1 MGKLIL
7 KILVG
12 QQAGAEVML
21 EPGEYTL
28 GSDRNDDLQLA
39 DLSVA
44 ASHMQLRL
52 QDNKIEISAKAGDI
66 RTENGV
72 SLTSGSD
79 EWVEIEPLDVISIG
93 VIKIALGAKNAQW
106 ATLSKALNATHDG
119 EEQAAENS
127 AANSILG
134 ENAKHVDAIFAPVAK
149 HRKRIAFATVA
160 SAVVLG
166 GFYLVGS
173 GKISPRTASALP
185 NGGIEAVRVALA
197 DLPFAERLSLRQD
210 VDDQIYLTGYVSEPV
225 QRRAITEAVERTEV
239 PVRLRVRVIE
249 TLKKDI
255 TGYLQSRG
263 SNVSFALADNGELT
277 LNGSVLDK
285 TSADQLVADLQG
297 LNGISGVISN
307 IKTAD
312 DYLLDVRKLAKRA
325 LIDDTIIFRLD
336 DKTLEVSG
344 IIASQDIDRWSG
356 FLRSYS
362 RQYAAFI
369 PLRSL
374 VKLVQENGQ
383 VVDLKANF
391 DGGIEPLLAAVD
403 PLTNEPVEERQ
414 TKVLELARAIKQQD
428 GFAPD
433 QSNRKSSSRLAKSN
447 AAGQLET
454 GPETPATPL
463 QKATER
469 LLSSI
474 GITSAQAST
483 SPTSQPS
490 ALEETVAGQQA
501 TNEKQLEGKSEK
513 QQGVTSQSKAD
524 ARFQNVALDDPEL
537 NEAAEVVFLAWMES
551 AKAKGAVPEEL
562 RENFLPLLVTPP
574 SEGPLCSEDL
584 SVPVSQIPVTVLWL
598 DILSSSESLA
608 LTTFPEERQRYI
620 LEAAVNP
627 AATRDCLIKSEKN
640 NNIDLIPYSN
650 FIRESLR
657 NPGFISFLTRD
668 LSSPSLTVTG
678 ASLIGERYVL
688 NSENKRYKIGQSI
701 DQSSRLLAV
710 GELGALIREYEGYSV
725 ALYGDQTAWV
735 VREAN
740 AKQ

>member
-28 GSDRNDDLQLA
+28 GSDRNDDLQIA

-44 ASHMQLRL
+44 AGHMQLRL
-52 QDNKIEISAKAGDI
+52 QNNKIEISAKAGDI

-72 SLTSGSD
+72 SLNSGDD
-79 EWVEIEPLDVISIG
+79 EWIEIEPLDVINIG
-93 VIKIALGAKNAQW
+93 VVKIALGAKNAQW
-106 ATLSKALNATHDG
+106 ATLSKALNAASEG
-119 EEQAAENS
+119 EHEKAENS
-127 AANSILG
+127 KASSLLG
-134 ENAKHVDAIFAPVAK
+134 ENSKHVDAVMAPLTK
-149 HRKRIAFATVA
+149 HRKRIALATVA

-197 DLPFAERLSLRQD
+197 DLPFAESLSLRQD

-225 QRRAITEAVERTEV
+225 QRRAITEAVERTAV

-255 TGYLQSRG
+255 AGYLQSRG
-263 SNVSFALADNGELT
+263 SNVSFALADDGELT
-277 LNGSVLDK
+277 LSGSVLDK
-285 TSADQLVADLQG
+285 AEADQLIADLRG
-297 LNGISGVISN
+297 LNGISSVTSK

-362 RQYAAFI
+362 RQYASVI

-403 PLTNEPVEERQ
+403 PKTNEPVEERQ

-428 GFAPD
+428 GFAPE
-433 QSNRKSSSRLAKSN
+433 RRGTKSSSRVAKNN
-447 AAGQLET
+447 ANAEAAK
-454 GPETPATPL
+454 PDAPATPL

-474 GITSAQAST
+474 SISSAQAST
-483 SPTSQPS
+483 SPTETPAELTQAEPTKVSS
-490 ALEETVAGQQA
+490 APDKSVA
-501 TNEKQLEGKSEK
+501 TEVGKGK
-513 QQGVTSQSKAD
+513 LASQSKVD
-524 ARFQNVALDDPEL
+524 ARFQSIALDDPEL
-537 NEAAEVVFLAWMES
+537 NEAAEVVFLAWMKSAES
-551 AKAKGAVPEEL
+551 KTVPEDL
-562 RENFLPLLVTPP
+562 KRKFLPLLVTPP
-574 SEGPLCSEDL
+574 SEGPLCSTDL
-584 SVPVSQIPVTVLWL
+584 SVPISQIPVTVLWL
-598 DILSSSESLA
+598 DILSSSESLS
-608 LTTFPEERQRYI
+608 LTTFPEDRQRYI

-627 AATRDCLIKSEKN
+627 AATRDCLIKAELD
-640 NNIDLIPYSN
+640 NNIGLVPYSN

-657 NPGFISFLTRD
+657 NPEFISFLTRD
-668 LSSPSLTVTG
+668 LNTPSLTVSG

-688 NSENKRYKIGQSI
+688 SDTNKRYKKGQSI
-701 DQSSRLLAV
+701 DQSSRLVAV
-710 GELGALIREYEGYSV
+710 GELGALVREYEGYSV
-725 ALYGDQTAWV
+725 AIYGDQTAWV

-740 AKQ
+740 AKP

>member
-52 QDNKIEISAKAGDI
+52 QDNKIEISAKAGDV

-72 SLTSGSD
+72 SLSSGND

-106 ATLSKALNATHDG
+106 ATLSKALNAPHEDD
-119 EEQAAENS
+119 EQTAENS

-134 ENAKHVDAIFAPVAK
+134 ENAKHVDAIFAPIAK

-185 NGGIEAVRVALA
+185 NGGIDAVRIALA

-255 TGYLQSRG
+255 AGYLQSRG
-263 SNVSFALADNGELT
+263 SSVDFALADDGELT
-277 LNGSVLDK
+277 LSGSVLDK
-285 TSADQLVADLQG
+285 TIADQLIADLRG
-297 LNGISGVISN
+297 LNGISGITSN

-336 DKTLEVSG
+336 DETLEVSG

-428 GFAPD
+428 GFVPN
-433 QSNRKSSSRLAKSN
+433 QPNQKSSSRLAKSN
-447 AAGQLET
+447 AAGQRKT
-454 GPETPATPL
+454 SPEAPATPL

-474 GITSAQAST
+474 GIASAQAST
-483 SPTSQPS
+483 SPTGQPTV
-490 ALEETVAGQQA
+490 LEATDAGQQT
-501 TNEKQLEGKSEK
+501 TNGKLEAKSEK
-513 QQGVTSQSKAD
+513 QQDVISQSKAD
-524 ARFQNVALDDPEL
+524 VRFQNVALDDPEL

-551 AKAKGAVPEEL
+551 AKAKGLIPEEL
-562 RENFLPLLVTPP
+562 KKNFLPLLVTPP
-574 SEGPLCSEDL
+574 SEGPLCSENL

-627 AATRDCLIKSEKN
+627 AATRDCLIRSEKS

-657 NPGFISFLTRD
+657 NPGFIRFLTRD

-725 ALYGDQTAWV
+725 AIYGDQTAWV

-740 AKQ
+740 ARQ

>member
-28 GSDRNDDLQLA
+28 GSDRNDDLQIA

-44 ASHMQLRL
+44 AGHMQLRL

-72 SLTSGSD
+72 SLNSGDD
-79 EWVEIEPLDVISIG
+79 EWIEIEPLDVINIG
-93 VIKIALGAKNAQW
+93 VVKIALGAKNAQW
-106 ATLSKALNATHDG
+106 ATLSKALNAAG
-119 EEQAAENS
+119 ESENEKAENS
-127 AANSILG
+127 AANSLLG
-134 ENAKHVDAIFAPVAK
+134 ENSKHVDAVMAPLTK
-149 HRKRIAFATVA
+149 HRKRIALATVA

-197 DLPFAERLSLRQD
+197 DLPFAESLSLRQD

-225 QRRAITEAVERTEV
+225 QRRAITEAVERTAV

-255 TGYLQSRG
+255 AGYLQSRG
-263 SNVSFALADNGELT
+263 SNVSFALADDGELT
-277 LNGSVLDK
+277 LSGSVLDK
-285 TSADQLVADLQG
+285 AEADQLIADLRG
-297 LNGISGVISN
+297 LNGISSVTSQ

-362 RQYAAFI
+362 RQYASEI

-403 PLTNEPVEERQ
+403 PKTNEPVEERQ

-428 GFAPD
+428 GFAPE
-433 QSNRKSSSRLAKSN
+433 RRGTKSSSRVEKSNTEAKS
-447 AAGQLET
+447 AKAEVS
-454 GPETPATPL
+454 PL
-463 QKATER
+463 QEATER

-474 GITSAQAST
+474 GIGSAQAST
-483 SPTSQPS
+483 PPS
-490 ALEETVAGQQA
+490 GISEDLEKKEP
-501 TNEKQLEGKSEK
+501 E
-513 QQGVTSQSKAD
+513 GVTAQSEAD
-524 ARFQNVALDDPEL
+524 AQFQQIALNDPEL
-537 NEAAEVVFLAWMES
+537 SEAAEVVFLAWMKS
-551 AKAKGAVPEEL
+551 AEAKTVPDDL
-562 RENFLPLLVTPP
+562 KKNFLPLLVTPP
-574 SEGPLCSEDL
+574 SEGPLCSKNL

-608 LTTFPEERQRYI
+608 ITTFPEDRQRYI

-627 AATRDCLIKSEKN
+627 AATRDCLIKAEQSSK
-640 NNIDLIPYSN
+640 IDLVPYSN

-657 NPGFISFLTRD
+657 NPEFISFLTRD
-668 LSSPSLTVTG
+668 LNTPSLTVSG

-688 NSENKRYKIGQSI
+688 SDTNKRYKKGQSI
-701 DQSSRLLAV
+701 DQSSRLVAV
-710 GELGALIREYEGYSV
+710 GELGALVREYEGYSV
-725 ALYGDQTAWV
+725 AIYGDQTAWV

-740 AKQ
+740 AKP

>member
-28 GSDRNDDLQLA
+28 GSDRNDDLQIA

-44 ASHMQLRL
+44 AGHMQLRL
-52 QDNKIEISAKAGDI
+52 QDNKIEISAKTGDI

-72 SLTSGSD
+72 SLNSGDD
-79 EWVEIEPLDVISIG
+79 EWVEIEPLDVINIG
-93 VIKIALGAKNAQW
+93 VVKIALGAKNAQW
-106 ATLSKALNATHDG
+106 ATLSKALNAASEG
-119 EEQAAENS
+119 ENEKAENS
-127 AANSILG
+127 AANSLLG
-134 ENAKHVDAIFAPVAK
+134 ENSKHVDAVMAPLTK
-149 HRKRIAFATVA
+149 HRKRIALATVA

-197 DLPFAERLSLRQD
+197 DLPFAESLSLRQD

-225 QRRAITEAVERTEV
+225 QRRAITEAVERTAV

-255 TGYLQSRG
+255 AGYLQSRG
-263 SNVSFALADNGELT
+263 SNISFALADDGELT
-277 LNGSVLDK
+277 LSGSVLDK
-285 TSADQLVADLQG
+285 AEADQLIADLRG
-297 LNGISGVISN
+297 LNGISSVTSK

-362 RQYAAFI
+362 RQYASVI

-403 PLTNEPVEERQ
+403 PKTNEPVEERQ

-428 GFAPD
+428 GFAPE
-433 QSNRKSSSRLAKSN
+433 RRGTKSSSRVAKQNDN
-447 AAGQLET
+447 AEADK
-454 GPETPATPL
+454 PDAPATPL

-474 GITSAQAST
+474 SISSAQAST
-483 SPTSQPS
+483 SPTETP
-490 ALEETVAGQQA
+490 EELKQVEPTKVGGA
-501 TNEKQLEGKSEK
+501 TDK
-513 QQGVTSQSKAD
+513 GVTKEVGKGKVTPQSKVD
-524 ARFQNVALDDPEL
+524 ARFQSIALDDPEL
-537 NEAAEVVFLAWMES
+537 NEAAEVVFLAWMKSAES
-551 AKAKGAVPEEL
+551 KTVPEDL
-562 RENFLPLLVTPP
+562 KKKFLPLLVTPP
-574 SEGPLCSEDL
+574 SEGPLCSDDL

-598 DILSSSESLA
+598 DILSSSESLS
-608 LTTFPEERQRYI
+608 LTTFPDDRQRYI

-627 AATRDCLIKSEKN
+627 AATRDCLIKAELSNK
-640 NNIDLIPYSN
+640 LGLVPYSN

-657 NPGFISFLTRD
+657 NPEFISFLTRD
-668 LSSPSLTVTG
+668 LNTPSLTVSG

-688 NSENKRYKIGQSI
+688 SDTNKRYKKGQSI
-701 DQSSRLLAV
+701 NQSSRLVAV
-710 GELGALIREYEGYSV
+710 GELGALVREYEGYSV
-725 ALYGDQTAWV
+725 AIYGDQTAWV

-740 AKQ
+740 AKP